1 MKQKEG
7 AKKPFSVLCAVAL
20 VASLCLPTAA
30 LADVGASDQA
40 QGANSAASA
49 GQVADA
55 QAAAGDAANANAAD
69 AADAAEPA
77 KQAADEEALAAEP
90 AVQSDN
96 EGAAVQAEGVAAIG
110 NTQYATLQAAI
121 DAAKDGD
128 TIKLLSDVVE
138 TVTNK
143 NWTITLDLNGKTI
156 TNDPAK
162 ASSGYGQAS
171 TIINFGEL
179 VIEGEGTVDNVSNAA
194 AALYNG
200 VSSKVTINGGT
211 FTRSKEAGTSAGSNG
226 NSWYVICNH
235 GGMFI
240 NNAIVKSNS
249 GLSSLIENGYQ
260 NSSVKK
266 QCEDLVMIP
275 GKNLPLLTIN
285 GGTFDGSLN
294 TVKNDDYATVV
305 VNGGTFLNN
314 TQATFQNHNDATI
327 NGGTFSPTDNAWA
340 VLNCGVCGS
349 VADGDSHSLAIHGGV
364 FNGPVSVTVG
374 EVSVDKGVFNGDL
387 AVGSNGKLSISGG
400 NFSSCPDPA
409 YIADGYV
416 ATAAYDVL
424 KASASAGEGS
434 AAGSAAVAPSE
445 VKPELSDDSA
455 KALAS
460 TAGKTAESLLK
471 SKQLPDNVKV
481 DNADLDTI
489 KGIAE
494 SIKPEDKVSV
504 TFVVDAQPVE
514 KSDDAIAKAKKS
526 NENQYDIDVSV
537 RMLIAVN
544 GTDASASVIAKVT
557 ELPEGMQITVTV
569 DPSFIKD
576 KSVRIARNH
585 DGKVDFITPTKVDYA
600 TGEITFTTNLFSSYA
615 VLASD
620 KPAPT
625 PVVTHAVSFVDK
637 FNNVTNVADVEDGQ
651 AVAQPKDPSF
661 DGYEFVGWFT
671 DEAAQNKYDF
681 STPVKGDLTLYAGYK
696 KVEQPANNNGSD
708 KGDNGSTAEAPAAT
722 ALAQTGDN
730 VVPIALGA
738 VALGALLIAAGALVL
753 RRRSQR

>member
-1 MKQKEG
+1 MRSG
-7 AKKPFSVLCAVAL
+7 NLIVNNCTITGGNGDFSCGKNPGG
-20 VASLCLPTAA
+20 PTTYNAGIA
-30 LADVGASDQA
+30 IA
-40 QGANSAASA
+40 QHTT
-49 GQVADA
+49 
-55 QAAAGDAANANAAD
+55 
-69 AADAAEPA
+69 
-77 KQAADEEALAAEP
+77 KQAIN
-90 AVQSDN
+90 VQ
-96 EGAAVQAEGVAAIG
+96 
-110 NTQYATLQAAI
+110 
-121 DAAKDGD
+121 
-128 TIKLLSDVVE
+128 
-138 TVTNK
+138 
-143 NWTITLDLNGKTI
+143 
-156 TNDPAK
+156 
-162 ASSGYGQAS
+162 
-171 TIINFGEL
+171 
-179 VIEGEGTVDNVSNAA
+179 
-194 AALYNG
+194 
-200 VSSKVTINGGT
+200 
-211 FTRSKEAGTSAGSNG
+211 
-226 NSWYVICNH
+226 
-235 GGMFI
+235 
-240 NNAIVKSNS
+240 
-249 GLSSLIENGYQ
+249 
-260 NSSVKK
+260 
-266 QCEDLVMIP
+266 
-275 GKNLPLLTIN
+275 
-285 GGTFDGSLN
+285 
-294 TVKNDDYATVV
+294 
-305 VNGGTFLNN
+305 VNGG
-314 TQATFQNHNDATI
+314 
-327 NGGTFSPTDNAWA
+327 
-340 VLNCGVCGS
+340 S
-349 VADGDSHSLAIHGGV
+349 VSGKYAIW
-364 FNGPVSVTVG
+364 
-374 EVSVDKGVFNGDL
+374 E
-387 AVGSNGKLSISGG
+387 SNPQENPKEDIAKVELSITGGKLVGGIYSEDVAGFISGG

-416 ATAAYDVL
+416 ATAAKDKTYDVL

-434 AAGSAAVAPSE
+434 ATGSAAVAPSE
-445 VKPELSDDSA
+445 VKPKLSDDSA

-494 SIKPEDKVSV
+494 SIQPKDKVSV

-544 GTDASASVIAKVT
+544 GTDASASAIAKVT

-708 KGDNGSTAEAPAAT
+708 KGDNGGTADKPANTAEAPAAT